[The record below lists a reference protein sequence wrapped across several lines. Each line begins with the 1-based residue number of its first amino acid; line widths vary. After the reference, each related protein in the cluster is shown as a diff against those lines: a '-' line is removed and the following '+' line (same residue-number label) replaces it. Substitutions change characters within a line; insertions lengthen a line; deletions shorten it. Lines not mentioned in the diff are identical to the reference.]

1 MIKLLQV
8 YQSDVQKRTF
18 EQCMNQK
25 GIGSLQFHT
34 SKTETEGK
42 GMVQVTVINSDL
54 QTIGYLQ
61 SKGIDMIFPNDQ
73 YEILGMQLV
82 NLIGTEDESSFWNGK
97 YEVELTEKQQEE
109 ILPYLVPNEYMIY
122 DTLNSKNYNYRI
134 DIMVKNKE
142 TGVVSQVEYNL
153 AEEDIPEF
161 MKE

>member
-1 MIKLLQV
+1 
-8 YQSDVQKRTF
+8 
-18 EQCMNQK
+18 
-25 GIGSLQFHT
+25 
-34 SKTETEGK
+34 
-42 GMVQVTVINSDL
+42 
-54 QTIGYLQ
+54 
-61 SKGIDMIFPNDQ
+61 
-73 YEILGMQLV
+73 MQLV